1 MKLEAAGIEKWYFR
15 GKGDSNRFFAVKS
28 TDLVL
33 APGTVTVLSG
43 RSGSGKT
50 TLLHMMAGLLTP
62 DGGTICADEKDLYGM
77 TDAELSRFR
86 NEHMGVIP
94 QSAELLPVLTV
105 MENILLPQGLFS
117 GHAGSEPGVLREK
130 AKTLLETMDIPSL
143 ADVQAREL
151 SGGELRRAAVARAL
165 CASPDL
171 VFADEPTSD
180 LDDGNMRVVL
190 ELLRKAADE
199 GAAVMIVTHDP
210 EAKEYADC
218 CLNMK
223 QGEIRQDGMGQ
234 DNKIKHKP

>member
-105 MENILLPQGLFS
+105 MENILLPQGLFP
-117 GHAGSEPGVLREK
+117 GHAGDGLKAVREK
-130 AKTLLETMDIPSL
+130 AECLLEIMGIRPL

-151 SGGELRRAAVARAL
+151 SGGEMRRAAVARTL

-180 LDDGNMRVVL
+180 LDDENMRVVL